1 MLERFKRLWV
11 VWKGVGHKIVHGQN
25 VLLLLIVFVF
35 GMLPSAIFVR
45 FQRLRLLDREAPDPD
60 SASYWTSVPETKR
73 DMDWAQR
80 PY

>member
-1 MLERFKRLWV
+1 MLERFKRIWV

-25 VLLLLIVFVF
+25 VLLLLVVFVF
-35 GMLPSAIFVR
+35 GMLPSKLFTR
-45 FQRLRLLDREAPDPD
+45 FRRMSLLDREAPDPG
-60 SASYWTSVPETKR
+60 SPSYWTSMPEKKR